1 MFMQIDIDA
10 IQYNLQSAFHMLR
23 HFETATPEINSTLIN
38 KGYSQKDID
47 NELSLVGSKFN
58 EAFATDISGLLER
71 FKQYSFIETIGLNG
85 NLILECNV
93 PVSDFPNGIGTQAVI
108 SIQDIPENER
118 RFIYLKKNRE
128 VELLHYKV
136 SNFPTANVCTLI
148 LKPVKKGYLFISAFS
163 GAPAMPIP
171 LSSMDMALYS
181 SCKKF
186 WDAHVFLELKM
197 IN

>member
-1 MFMQIDIDA
+1 MQIDIDA

-171 LSSMDMALYS
+171 LSTMDLALYS

>member
-1 MFMQIDIDA
+1 MIDINF
-10 IQYNLQSAFHMLR
+10 IQFNLQSAFHMLR
-23 HFETATPEINSTLIN
+23 HFETATPELNTTLIN
-38 KGYSQKDID
+38 EGYFQKDID

-58 EAFATDISGLLER
+58 AAFAKDISSLLER
-71 FKQYSFIETIGLNG
+71 FKQYSFKETIGMNG
-85 NLILECNV
+85 NIILECNV
-93 PVSDFPNGIGTQAVI
+93 HISDFPNGIGTQAVI

-118 RFIYLKKNRE
+118 RFIYLKKNRD

-136 SNFPTANVCTLI
+136 SDFPNANVCTLI
-148 LKPVKKGYLFISAFS
+148 LKPVKNGYLFISAFS

-171 LSSMDMALYS
+171 LSTMDMALYS

-197 IN
+197 ID

>member
-10 IQYNLQSAFHMLR
+10 IQFNLQSAFHMLR
-23 HFETATPEINSTLIN
+23 HFETASPELNTTFINE
-38 KGYSQKDID
+38 GYSQKDIE

-58 EAFATDISGLLER
+58 EAFAKDISSLLKR
-71 FKQYSFIETIGLNG
+71 FQQFSYHETIGMNG

-108 SIQDIPENER
+108 SILDIPENER

-148 LKPVKKGYLFISAFS
+148 LKPVKNGDLFISAFPGS
-163 GAPAMPIP
+163 PAMPIP

-186 WDAHVFLELKM
+186 WDEHVFLELKM

>member
-1 MFMQIDIDA
+1 MVQIDDISF
-10 IQYNLQSAFHMLR
+10 NLQSAFHMLR
-23 HFETATPEINSTLIN
+23 HFETATPHINDALLTE
-38 KGYSQKDID
+38 GYSQKDID
-47 NELSLVGSKFN
+47 NELSMVGSKFN

-71 FKQYSFIETIGLNG
+71 FKQYSYNETIGVNG

-93 PVSDFPNGIGTQAVI
+93 PVSDFSNGIGTQAVI
-108 SIQDIPENER
+108 SIQDITENER
-118 RFIYLKKNRE
+118 RFIYLKKNRD

-136 SNFPTANVCTLI
+136 SNFPNANVCTLI
-148 LKPVKKGYLFISAFS
+148 LKSVKNGYLFISAFP